1 MTLLE
6 ILLVRFGLLMSYE
19 QLGELFG
26 YAGPSATGAMR
37 QRLRRDAKLGSMLE
51 QATLRLGRRI
61 YFRTDIVAST
71 LDMVTGIRTSDRG
84 GPVLSGTSLTGS
96 QRPAN
101 GGDAETVETERVEG
115 GKHERAI

>member
-6 ILLVRFGLLMSYE
+6 ILHIRFGLLMSYE
-19 QLGELFG
+19 QLRELFR
-26 YAGPSATGAMR
+26 YVGPSATGAMR

-71 LDMVTGIRTSDRG
+71 LDMVTGIRRSERG
-84 GPVLSGTSLTGS
+84 GPVLSGSSRSGSL
-96 QRPAN
+96 RPAN
-101 GGDAETVETERVEG
+101 GGDAETVEPERVEG
-115 GKHERAI
+115 GKHERAV